1 MANGKFW
8 ILLHNGNP
16 VKHSIFHA
24 PWACLTSTISPVYTD
39 SCNSKK
45 YAHFKSLRKAEE
57 AASKITKKHGGD
69 VCIMEAV
76 ALATVPTT
84 IVKIEGLVND

>member
-16 VKHSIFHA
+16 VKHNIFHA
-24 PWACLTSTISPVYTD
+24 PWACLTSTISPVYTY

-45 YAHFKSLRKAEE
+45 YAHFESLRRAEE
-57 AASKITKKHGGD
+57 AASKITKKYGGD
-69 VCIMEAV
+69 VYIMEAV

-84 IVKIEGLVND
+84 IVKIEG